1 MFSYASEICIER
13 AESFQG
19 SDSMQI
25 SSNLTS
31 RGGAVKQLR
40 NLSLPEVPERTI
52 IARTLPGSWVSVRGE
67 FHDAH
72 SQFV

>member
-1 MFSYASEICIER
+1 
-13 AESFQG
+13 
-19 SDSMQI
+19 MQI

-52 IARTLPGSWVSVRGE
+52 IARTHCLEVGCRSEENFTMRIHNLYEDATGE
-67 FHDAH
+67 SRFRDIELE
-72 SQFV
+72 